1 MRRRDEAAIQLP
13 PPVAPPTPLRRA
25 RLQQQVV
32 ASVSA
37 HPAVRQGDVLTVCR
51 HITKQAASLLGIE
64 RVSVWLFNAEVTELV
79 CMDLYLLSQD
89 THSAGAVLAKNAFQ
103 EEFAYLLTAKYLDA
117 HDPYTDPRTQGYI
130 EGYLRPNGITAML
143 DAVIRQGEE
152 PLGTLC
158 LEHVNKL
165 HRWTDDEIIF
175 ASQLGD
181 QVALTI
187 SLARSRAL
195 TEQLQERDRALQEL
209 NEQLERRVAERT
221 AALRGTQQALMDSE
235 RLAALGSIVAGVA
248 HELSTP
254 LGNARMTSTTLSEHV
269 RSFAEVVA
277 SGRLMKSALVAHL
290 QDQQQCAEL
299 IERNLQAAVTLI
311 EAFKSVSVDQAS
323 GARRKFALHQ
333 VVRDVLETLGPT
345 LQRARCDITFQLEL
359 PTDLEFDSYPG
370 PVGQLIVN
378 FVNNAILHGFEGR
391 SDGRIRIS
399 ATRHNEAV
407 RLVFADNGC
416 GIDNDRLGRVFEP
429 FYTTKLGKGG
439 SGLGLHLV
447 YNLVTKTLG
456 GQIAVGHA
464 PGGGAAFTVDLP
476 LRAPDPPHNPSA

>member
-1 MRRRDEAAIQLP
+1 LS
-13 PPVAPPTPLRRA
+13 PPTPLRRA
-25 RLQQQVV
+25 RLHQQVV
-32 ASVSA
+32 ASVSS
-37 HPAVRQGDVLTVCR
+37 HPAVRQGDVLTVCH
-51 HITKQAASLLGIE
+51 HITSQVAQLLGIE
-64 RVSVWLFNAEVTELV
+64 RVSVWLFNAELTELV
-79 CMDLYLLSQD
+79 CQDLYLLSQNQ
-89 THSAGAVLAKNAFQ
+89 HSAGAVLKQSAFAD
-103 EEFAYLLTAKYLDA
+103 EFAYLLTSKHLAA
-117 HDPYTDPRTQGYI
+117 HDPYNDPRTQGYI

-143 DAVIRQGEE
+143 DGVIRLGEE
-152 PLGTLC
+152 PVGTLC
-158 LEHVNKL
+158 LEHVNRL
-165 HRWTDDEIIF
+165 HRWTDDEITF
-175 ASQLGD
+175 VTQLGD
-181 QVALTI
+181 QVALTV
-187 SLARSRAL
+187 SLARSQAL
-195 TEQLQERDRALQEL
+195 TTQLQQRDRALQEL
-209 NEQLERRVAERT
+209 NEQLERRVEERSE
-221 AALRGTQQALMDSE
+221 ALRSAQQALLDSE

-269 RSFAEVVA
+269 RSFAELVA

-290 QDQQQCAEL
+290 QDQQQCADL

-399 ATRHNEAV
+399 ATRRKDGV

-416 GIDNDRLGRVFEP
+416 GIAADRLGRVFEP

-476 LRAPDPPHNPSA
+476 LRAPA